1 MRLVFLLLQ
10 ELPKKERTVVKD
22 FVPPGGTSGGAGSEA
37 SEIRFRMAERPV
49 QFKQSAQQ
57 NTQFYIAK
65 IAEYQTI

>member
-1 MRLVFLLLQ
+1 M
-10 ELPKKERTVVKD
+10 KD

>member
-1 MRLVFLLLQ
+1 M
-10 ELPKKERTVVKD
+10 KD
-22 FVPPGGTSGGAGSEA
+22 FVPPGGTPSGASSEA